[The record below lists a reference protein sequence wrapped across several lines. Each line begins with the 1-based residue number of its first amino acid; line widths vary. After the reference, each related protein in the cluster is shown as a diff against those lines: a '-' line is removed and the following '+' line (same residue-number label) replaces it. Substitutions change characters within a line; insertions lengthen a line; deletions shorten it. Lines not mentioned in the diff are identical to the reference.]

1 MFYAVMIMFFETE
14 DFNVDNIAVFDL
26 EWESNIGEAAFRPY
40 HALSLRIEGDAK
52 FFCGGEQIKVQ
63 SGDIIFVPQG
73 YRYSLNAGK
82 ERLVVIHFSS
92 DKNIGDKIKKF
103 TPKSEA
109 RFKQYFEQICNV
121 WLQKKAGYTHE
132 CKYLLHRI
140 ITMMEKE
147 QVPEV
152 QDPKTAEMKRIAEY
166 IHDNFTDRELTV
178 GRLARLC
185 NMSQTYFRRL
195 FSSSFGVSP
204 LEYINELRLEYALEL
219 LQTGYYTVAETADKC
234 GFSSVYYFSAF
245 IKRKTGM
252 SPVEHTKC

>member
-1 MFYAVMIMFFETE
+1 MFFETE
-14 DFNVDNIAVFDL
+14 DFNAENIAVFDL
-26 EWESNIGEAAFRPY
+26 NWDSNVGESAFRTY
-40 HALSLRIEGDAK
+40 HALSLRIEGDAT
-52 FFCGGEQIKVQ
+52 FFSGDEQISVQ

-73 YRYSLNAGK
+73 HRYRLKAGK
-82 ERLVVIHFSS
+82 ERLVVIHFNS
-92 DKNIGDKIKKF
+92 DKEIGNKIKKF

-140 ITMMEKE
+140 IAMMEKE
-147 QVPEV
+147 QVTEV
-152 QDPKTAEMKRIAEY
+152 QDSKSAEMKRVAEY

-178 GRLARLC
+178 SRLAKLC
-185 NMSQTYFRRL
+185 NMSETYFRRL
-195 FSSSFGVSP
+195 FYESFSVLP

-219 LQTGYYTVAETADKC
+219 LQTGYYTVAEAADKC

-245 IKRKTGM
+245 IKKQTGRSPAEYLKTNG
-252 SPVEHTKC
+252 